1 MTRSRSSTVVNSDLM
16 PNGIVLS
23 FTQGGWERD
32 EKIAEAVERE
42 AMEEA
47 GVGGEVQMKL
57 GIYEFRSKSQSNI
70 THEGHM
76 FPMFVTMQYEDWPE
90 KQSRLRNWVCM

>member
-1 MTRSRSSTVVNSDLM
+1 MTCSRYSTVVDSDLM
-16 PNGIVLS
+16 PNVIWFS

-32 EKIAEAVERE
+32 EKISEAVERE

-57 GIYEFRSKSQSNI
+57 GTYEVRSKSQINI

-90 KQSRLRNWVCM
+90 KQSRLRNWVCL